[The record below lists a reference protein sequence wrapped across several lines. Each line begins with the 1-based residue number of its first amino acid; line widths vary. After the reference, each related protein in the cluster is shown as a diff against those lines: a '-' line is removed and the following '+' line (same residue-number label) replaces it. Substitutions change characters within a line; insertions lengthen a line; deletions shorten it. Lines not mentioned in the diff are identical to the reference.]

1 MAASATVPS
10 PGISAEDLERR
21 YAAYRRRQAGRLM
34 HLMPRE
40 AIRPLYREARTRDG
54 RGEDPLELLL
64 RHCETLLPLPP
75 FEVWRE
81 DLLRSPEA
89 HLRDMDESPEPPTSH
104 APSTVEVRSVA
115 YRGCTWLAALKS
127 YRDEGVWRGYISF
140 VDQKASRVH
149 RTAPVFRESDPVTL
163 RERFLSFEPA
173 ALEAFL
179 RSALP

>member
-1 MAASATVPS
+1 
-10 PGISAEDLERR
+10 
-21 YAAYRRRQAGRLM
+21 M

-40 AIRPLYREARTRDG
+40 AIRPLYREALAGNERV
-54 RGEDPLELLL
+54 EDPLELLV

-81 DLLRSPEA
+81 DLRRSPEA
-89 HLRDMDESPEPPTSH
+89 HLRDMDESPAPPTAT

-127 YRDEGVWRGYISF
+127 YRDDGVWWGYITF
-140 VDQKASRVH
+140 ADREGTRAH
-149 RTAPVFRESDPVTL
+149 RTAPVFRESDPVSL